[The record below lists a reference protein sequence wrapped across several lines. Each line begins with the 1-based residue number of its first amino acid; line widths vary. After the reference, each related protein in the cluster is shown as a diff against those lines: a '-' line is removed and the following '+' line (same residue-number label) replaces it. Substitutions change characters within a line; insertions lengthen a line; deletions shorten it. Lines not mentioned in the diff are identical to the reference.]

1 MSEEGTTRRLV
12 AILAADVVDYSRRM
26 HEDEAGTVAAWQSAR
41 SDAIDPTLE
50 AHHGRVVKRTGDGFL
65 AEFTT
70 VEEAVRCAVALQEA
84 LTDNPL
90 DFRMGINLGDITD
103 DGDDIHGDGVN
114 IAARLESLAEP
125 GGILISDS
133 VYNLV
138 HNKLDLHYADLGEQ
152 QVKNIATPIRTYS
165 IGTAPVPP
173 PTTVEPVRSRGSV
186 LASLVAIAVL
196 AAGVLVWQPWAGP
209 EKAEAPAPQTPP
221 PEQAAKKTPGPKPAI
236 AVLPFTNIS
245 ADKEQEYFADG
256 MTEDLITDLSK
267 ISGLLVIARNSV
279 FAYKGAA
286 VNVPNVCRELG
297 VRWALEGSV
306 RKAGNRVR
314 VNAQLIDG
322 ATGGHLWAERF
333 DRDLDDIF
341 AVQDEVTAE
350 IVDALKIKLSH
361 DDEKRVGHRAKT
373 DVENYEIYLQ
383 ARKKLWSASKT
394 GVEEAR
400 AMYDE
405 VLARDPDFAPALGG
419 WAIAMISLYT
429 NQWTDDLQTAWD
441 EAVSFAEKAVAADD
455 NEASAHLALGV
466 VRSWQKRREEA
477 RNHGRRVLELS
488 PNNPE
493 GHALLSNTEYYAG
506 NFQLAVEEAESALR
520 VDPHSPDLVWQLVGQ
535 AAYMTGDYAKAETAL
550 LKRIELNPAT
560 DTSHL
565 YLAANYGR
573 TGEAE
578 AARFQWAEVFRV
590 NPGYTLADRIKAW
603 PFADADMHKRILAG
617 LEMAG
622 IDHQITLD
630 AQSDD

>member
-1 MSEEGTTRRLV
+1 MGEGSMLRRLAAV
-12 AILAADVVDYSRRM
+12 IAADVADYADLMRAD
-26 HEDEAGTVAAWQSAR
+26 EDATLRIWQGCRDEVIEPHVAAHR
-41 SDAIDPTLE
+41 
-50 AHHGRVVKRTGDGFL
+50 GRLVKTTGDGFL
-65 AEFTT
+65 AEFSSAQA
-70 VEEAVRCAVALQEA
+70 AVRCAIEMQQELLQRDSALPGGQA
-84 LTDNPL
+84 FG
-90 DFRMGINLGDITD
+90 FRIGVNLGDIMAD
-103 DGDDIHGDGVN
+103 AEDIYGDGVN
-114 IAARLESLAEP
+114 IAARIKGMAQPGEALVSGSVYEQLRAKTEFACESLGGHQFKNISELVQVWRVAQAGGEAPTGAPGAAAATPLAEP
-125 GGILISDS
+125 P
-133 VYNLV
+133 
-138 HNKLDLHYADLGEQ
+138 ADL
-152 QVKNIATPIRTYS
+152 
-165 IGTAPVPP
+165 PP
-173 PTTVEPVRSRGSV
+173 S
-186 LASLVAIAVL
+186 
-196 AAGVLVWQPWAGP
+196 
-209 EKAEAPAPQTPP
+209 
-221 PEQAAKKTPGPKPAI
+221 I
-236 AVLPFTNIS
+236 AVLPFDNMS
-245 ADKEQEYFADG
+245 GDPEQEFFADG